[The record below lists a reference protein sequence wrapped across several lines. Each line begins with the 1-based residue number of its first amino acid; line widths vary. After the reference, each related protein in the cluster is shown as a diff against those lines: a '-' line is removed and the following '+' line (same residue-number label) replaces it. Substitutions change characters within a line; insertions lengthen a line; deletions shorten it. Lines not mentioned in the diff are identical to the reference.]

1 MLFSCVWLQFK
12 LYLAE
17 YLAIIF
23 FGYLAYW
30 RFKLK
35 INYMDL
41 PIIYHPDYVAPLPEG
56 HRFPMLKFRQL
67 YELLLADGVAQLQQ
81 FHIPESPHRELIQL
95 VHTSEYVQAYCNG
108 TLDPKAQRRIG
119 LPWSPA
125 LVNRTCVAVGGTILT
140 AKLALTQGLACN
152 TAGGTHHAFP
162 SYGSGFCIFNDLAI
176 ACRVLQKL
184 NLAKKILIVDLD
196 VHQGDG
202 TAFIFQDDDSVFTF
216 SMHCEVN
223 FPGTKQKSDLD
234 VPLPTGMEDDAY
246 LQTLASY
253 LPDLLSN
260 VKPDLI
266 LYDAGVD
273 PHIGDR
279 LGKLALTDSGIFR
292 REMQVLSTCVA
303 AGYPVACV
311 IGGGYADDMKSL
323 VWRHSLVHRAASQ
336 IYQQYRL

>member
-1 MLFSCVWLQFK
+1 
-12 LYLAE
+12 
-17 YLAIIF
+17 
-23 FGYLAYW
+23 
-30 RFKLK
+30 
-35 INYMDL
+35 MDL
-41 PIIYHPDYVAPLPEG
+41 PIIYHPDYVAPLPDG
-56 HRFPMLKFRQL
+56 HRFPMAKFKLL
-67 YELLLADGVAQLQQ
+67 YSLLIEDGVAQPQQ
-81 FHIPESPHRELIQL
+81 FYTPISPAQELIEL
-95 VHTSEYVQAYCNG
+95 VHSCDYVNAYRQG

-140 AKLALTQGLACN
+140 AQLALSSGLACN

-176 ACRVLQKL
+176 ACRVLQK
-184 NLAKKILIVDLD
+184 NGLAQKILIVDLD

-234 VPLPTGMEDDAY
+234 VPLSVGMEDDEY
-246 LQTLASY
+246 LQTLANY
-253 LPDLLSN
+253 LPDLLTF
-260 VKPDLI
+260 VKPDI
-266 LYDAGVD
+266 VFYDAGVD
-273 PHIGDR
+273 PHIGDK
-279 LGKLALTDSGIFR
+279 LGKLALTDTGIFR

-323 VWRHSLVHRAASQ
+323 VYRHSLLHRAASSV
-336 IYQQYRL
+336 YQQYRL

>member
-1 MLFSCVWLQFK
+1 MS
-12 LYLAE
+12 
-17 YLAIIF
+17 
-23 FGYLAYW
+23 
-30 RFKLK
+30 
-35 INYMDL
+35 
-41 PIIYHPDYVAPLPEG
+41 
-56 HRFPMLKFRQL
+56 KFRQL
-67 YELLLADGVAQLQQ
+67 YELLIADGVADPEQ
-81 FHIPESPHRELIQL
+81 FHTPKLPPQEWIEL
-95 VHTSEYVQAYCNG
+95 VHTPDYIQAYREG

-125 LVNRTCVAVGGTILT
+125 LVNRTCVAVGGGILT
-140 AKLALTQGLACN
+140 AQLALSHGLACN

-162 SYGSGFCIFNDLAI
+162 GYGSGFCIFNDLAI

-184 NLAKKILIVDLD
+184 GLVRKILIVDLD

-202 TAFIFQDDDSVFTF
+202 TAFIFQDDPSVFTF

-234 VPLPTGMEDDAY
+234 VPLPVGMEDDAY
-246 LQTLASY
+246 LQTLAQY
-253 LPDLLSN
+253 LPDLLSA
-260 VKPDLI
+260 VQPDLV

-279 LGKLALTDSGIFR
+279 LGKLALTDTGIFC

-303 AGYPVACV
+303 ARYPVACV
-311 IGGGYADDMKSL
+311 IGGGYADDLSSL
-323 VWRHSLVHRAASQ
+323 VYRHSLLHRAASE